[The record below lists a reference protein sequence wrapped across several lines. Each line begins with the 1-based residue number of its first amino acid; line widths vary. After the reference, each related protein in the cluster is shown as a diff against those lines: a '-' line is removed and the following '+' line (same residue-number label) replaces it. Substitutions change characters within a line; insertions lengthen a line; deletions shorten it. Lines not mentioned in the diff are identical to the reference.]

1 MTILCGNKYY
11 AAVMRQVAY
20 SDQDAA
26 EAVSSAASGVYI
38 SGRQVDTLFLG
49 GSLETPYNHQGQAR

>member
-1 MTILCGNKYY
+1 MTISCGNKYY

-26 EAVSSAASGVYI
+26 EAVSSAASGV
-38 SGRQVDTLFLG
+38 
-49 GSLETPYNHQGQAR
+49 